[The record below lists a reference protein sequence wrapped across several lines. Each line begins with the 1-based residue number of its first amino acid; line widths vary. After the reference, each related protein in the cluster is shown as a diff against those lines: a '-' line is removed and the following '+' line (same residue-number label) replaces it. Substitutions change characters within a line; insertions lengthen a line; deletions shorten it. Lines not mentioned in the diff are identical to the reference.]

1 MVGAVLGLATSWYLA
16 RRAERRE
23 STMKIVTEFFSDEF
37 LAHRISVSRTR
48 RKRDA
53 DEVSI
58 DDLARG
64 YWFPGGGNSYQG
76 ELYKDMNEHQHVEAY
91 IGFLIRI
98 HYLATRGRLD
108 VRELSAAIGMPLK
121 YHMPLLCQIASA
133 SRRQAPTGRKKDT

>member
-1 MVGAVLGLATSWYLA
+1 MTWRAATGSL
-16 RRAERRE
+16 
-23 STMKIVTEFFSDEF
+23 
-37 LAHRISVSRTR
+37 
-48 RKRDA
+48 
-53 DEVSI
+53 
-58 DDLARG
+58 
-64 YWFPGGGNSYQG
+64 GGGNSYQG

-133 SRRQAPTGRKKDT
+133 SRRQAQQAGKKIPNWTDAAGFVERVIVAPAFR